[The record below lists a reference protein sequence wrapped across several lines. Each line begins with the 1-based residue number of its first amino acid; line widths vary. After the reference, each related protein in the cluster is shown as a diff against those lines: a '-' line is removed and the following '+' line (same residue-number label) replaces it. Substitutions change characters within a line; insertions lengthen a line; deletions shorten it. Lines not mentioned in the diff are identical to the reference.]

1 MGRNPYGDRR
11 EWRRGDGVRTV
22 CLVVAAILLAGCAT
36 ENDSDGETAQDVDI
50 PRAAIIEVALDGTTR
65 SPVNGTVEVPSGID
79 VTFNGTSSVGAE
91 GNYTWDF
98 GDNTTATGVVVE
110 HAFEPGRFEVALT
123 VGVNG
128 TASQRMAIESVESAP
143 PSGVSLGTQ
152 PFAFSDSLP
161 LGNPNTATAEGT
173 DYRDHVV
180 TIADA
185 TDNGTAAVAGSVG
198 ISLTSS
204 GGAVQTFLY
213 WISPD
218 GETLASGTA
227 SDSDQVIEHDEPMPA
242 GDYVVRVRVFVGAM
256 VDYTVEGEVD
266 YVTP

>member
-1 MGRNPYGDRR
+1 M
-11 EWRRGDGVRTV
+11 VTAV
-22 CLVVAAILLAGCAT
+22 LLAGCAT
-36 ENDSDGETAQDVDI
+36 EKGSDGEAAQDVDI
-50 PRAAIIEVALDGTTR
+50 PRAAIIEVALDGVPR
-65 SPVNGTVEVPSGID
+65 SPVNGTVEVPSGVD
-79 VTFNGTSSVGAE
+79 VTFNGTSSVGAK

-98 GDNTTATGVVVE
+98 GDNATATGVVVE
-110 HAFEPGRFEVALT
+110 HAFEPGRFEVTLT

-128 TASQRMAIESVESAP
+128 TASHRMPIESVAPAP
-143 PSGVSLGTQ
+143 PSGVPLETQ
-152 PFAFSDSLP
+152 PFGFSDSLP
-161 LGNPNTATAEGT
+161 LGNPNTATTEGT
-173 DYRDHVV
+173 DYRDHAV
-180 TIADA
+180 TVADA
-185 TDNGTAAVAGSVG
+185 TENGTAAVADTVR

-227 SDSDQVIEHDEPMPA
+227 GDTDQSIEHEGSMPP
-242 GDYVVRVRVFVGAM
+242 GDYVVRVRAFVGAM